1 MEKYIKAYLLNSIF
15 LFAAIL
21 FITYGFFNLDFL
33 QGNNID
39 EYTNNY
45 CQLNPSSLI
54 CKNKYKKNKFIW
66 IFVDGNAYD
75 QLVLL
80 QNKTKYR
87 IPIIF
92 RGKGQGYKHTS
103 PLFSEMFSG
112 VVSRNMFYNEL
123 KTDHIF
129 KQLHNAN
136 YTMNY
141 LGINAPVNKL
151 CGVKSDTFKNRRVLK
166 KHELCSFCDFCNL
179 TYNIEDS
186 WCQNYYKSIINRD
199 GRLLPEI
206 NKKKIYSDLD
216 YHFIKDNKD
225 ILEDINLNDCFKK
238 TFFEFNGKES
248 LVYYNTEIDKY
259 NHLLTKDHIKTISEE
274 YNTEKWIIKIMKWID
289 EHPDY
294 ALIVNSDH
302 GGQKFYGEDDINN
315 HGLDIDGNEAIIFIY
330 TKEFK
335 DNYDKLKLDNI
346 YYNKLDPS
354 SIISQIFENVN
365 IPLQSEGISYPIG
378 NDSLFRY
385 VAYKSKEVQLIN
397 QLNVYKHKY
406 PSYEISLNKI
416 IYKIEN
422 SEFHK
427 VEEENYEKYF
437 NEKFTEKAINF
448 IKEIQKEITNILND
462 KNKNIFNHFI
472 LFLGISIIFTICIL
486 YHIYEIYQIVKED
499 EIKFVFYLFIL
510 FISLFIIPFIY
521 CFAKEL
527 TIYNR
532 INLAILVTPF
542 CLFICNIMIKLYF
555 SQSDTFKSSM
565 IILLFGIISMIF
577 HYSNTIIYLKKI
589 FSSIVNSRI
598 LNAAVLY
605 PILFFELNYDL
616 KKNYLNTN
624 LQILKYPIYKVI
636 RVIYY
641 SYIILIFFFDM
652 STENYFVAHTPFNYF
667 ITISIYTLLV
677 TIFIIAELIIKFNK
691 ENHLNSK
698 NDELLKIILFLYE
711 FFINDESNRLMIL
724 IMFIL
729 LEYFSDFFYTKQ
741 KNINK
746 VIISIIIININEIF
760 HLLVNRVYSFET
772 TKKYFSRTITYS
784 IETSKIYVIILE
796 IFYKARIPFISLGY
810 FLKMNLFG
818 NSYNKESLILRYI
831 LNIRCNINFIFF
843 AYQFV
848 YLKNNADYITLMMYC
863 FVDLSLFLLDF
874 INFIFSFFNVLVTN
888 NGYKEIKSIQNK

>member
-39 EYTNNY
+39 DYTNNY

-136 YTMNY
+136 YTMNF

-274 YNTEKWIIKIMKWID
+274 YNTEKW
-289 EHPDY
+289 
-294 ALIVNSDH
+294 N
-302 GGQKFYGEDDINN
+302 
-315 HGLDIDGNEAIIFIY
+315 
-330 TKEFK
+330 
-335 DNYDKLKLDNI
+335 
-346 YYNKLDPS
+346 
-354 SIISQIFENVN
+354 
-365 IPLQSEGISYPIG
+365 
-378 NDSLFRY
+378 
-385 VAYKSKEVQLIN
+385 
-397 QLNVYKHKY
+397 
-406 PSYEISLNKI
+406 
-416 IYKIEN
+416 
-422 SEFHK
+422 
-427 VEEENYEKYF
+427 
-437 NEKFTEKAINF
+437 
-448 IKEIQKEITNILND
+448 
-462 KNKNIFNHFI
+462 
-472 LFLGISIIFTICIL
+472 
-486 YHIYEIYQIVKED
+486 
-499 EIKFVFYLFIL
+499 
-510 FISLFIIPFIY
+510 
-521 CFAKEL
+521 
-527 TIYNR
+527 
-532 INLAILVTPF
+532 
-542 CLFICNIMIKLYF
+542 
-555 SQSDTFKSSM
+555 
-565 IILLFGIISMIF
+565 
-577 HYSNTIIYLKKI
+577 
-589 FSSIVNSRI
+589 
-598 LNAAVLY
+598 
-605 PILFFELNYDL
+605 
-616 KKNYLNTN
+616 
-624 LQILKYPIYKVI
+624 
-636 RVIYY
+636 
-641 SYIILIFFFDM
+641 
-652 STENYFVAHTPFNYF
+652 
-667 ITISIYTLLV
+667 
-677 TIFIIAELIIKFNK
+677 
-691 ENHLNSK
+691 
-698 NDELLKIILFLYE
+698 
-711 FFINDESNRLMIL
+711 
-724 IMFIL
+724 
-729 LEYFSDFFYTKQ
+729 
-741 KNINK
+741 
-746 VIISIIIININEIF
+746 IIIN
-760 HLLVNRVYSFET
+760 
-772 TKKYFSRTITYS
+772 
-784 IETSKIYVIILE
+784 
-796 IFYKARIPFISLGY
+796 
-810 FLKMNLFG
+810 
-818 NSYNKESLILRYI
+818 
-831 LNIRCNINFIFF
+831 
-843 AYQFV
+843 
-848 YLKNNADYITLMMYC
+848 
-863 FVDLSLFLLDF
+863 
-874 INFIFSFFNVLVTN
+874 
-888 NGYKEIKSIQNK
+888 